1 MPTTSDP
8 PWTVDTNIL
17 VYATEPEDPAVN
29 QRLEQ
34 PIKQRIA
41 RQLLGRLGLQDQAV
55 LVGQV
60 MSEFVNVMLR
70 KSAMSHLQAS
80 EAAVLLSRGARVL
93 GASGEAYAQA
103 WELVGKHK
111 YQMWDALTIA
121 ICAEHGVKTLYSE
134 DAGSLKRPLGV
145 QVINPF
151 AELELGST

>member
-17 VYATEPEDPAVN
+17 VHATEPDDPAVN
-29 QRLEQ
+29 QPLEQ
-34 PIKQRIA
+34 PAKQRIA

-70 KSAMSHLQAS
+70 KRAMSHLQAS

-111 YQMWDALTIA
+111 YQMWDALIIA

-134 DAGSLKRPLGV
+134 VAGSLKRPLGV

-151 AELELGST
+151 AELELG